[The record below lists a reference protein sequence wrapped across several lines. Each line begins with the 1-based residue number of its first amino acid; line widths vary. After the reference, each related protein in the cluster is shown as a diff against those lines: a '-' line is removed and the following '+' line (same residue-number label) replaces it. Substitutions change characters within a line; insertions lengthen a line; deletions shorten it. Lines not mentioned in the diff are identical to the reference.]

1 MAFLLFFFNR
11 NKNANSIFLFLLL
24 LFIAIH
30 GVLQSSIMNKGPLTL
45 IVIFFNNFSPLYF
58 LIGPMLYFYVR
69 GTLTDRSSL
78 SKKDLLHFIPAA
90 IVLMN
95 VMPYWFTSW
104 KYKYSV
110 GLDISKSLNTVRTFD
125 DNWLIPSS
133 VNFTVRGALILI
145 YVFASIFL
153 LFRSRLKNSEKKL
166 IPEDQRRVTYAWLNI
181 LVICM
186 LLATIGYYMS
196 ALILILSP
204 APENGMAYSFFVTF
218 NYICFIPLLIIPLA
232 LLFFPQI
239 LYGIPILRVSGDHK
253 ASVVS
258 INGSTEQKLIPVEK
272 NHEQKEELPVTDEQI
287 EEGLVESAQTIMEYI
302 KNEKPYLDKDFSMDK
317 LAQAMQLPRHH
328 IYFCMNRVLK
338 VKFPELRKQLRIQH
352 ARHLLEEG
360 KNKTLSIEG
369 IGIQSGFSS
378 RSNFFTAF
386 KSEVG
391 CTPSEYLERLSA
403 G

>member
-1 MAFLLFFFNR
+1 
-11 NKNANSIFLFLLL
+11 
-24 LFIAIH
+24 
-30 GVLQSSIMNKGPLTL
+30 
-45 IVIFFNNFSPLYF
+45 
-58 LIGPMLYFYVR
+58 
-69 GTLTDRSSL
+69 
-78 SKKDLLHFIPAA
+78 
-90 IVLMN
+90 
-95 VMPYWFTSW
+95 
-104 KYKYSV
+104 
-110 GLDISKSLNTVRTFD
+110 
-125 DNWLIPSS
+125 
-133 VNFTVRGALILI
+133 
-145 YVFASIFL
+145 
-153 LFRSRLKNSEKKL
+153 
-166 IPEDQRRVTYAWLNI
+166 
-181 LVICM
+181 M

-196 ALILILSP
+196 ALILILAP
-204 APENGMAYSFFVTF
+204 APEQGMAYSFFVTF
-218 NYICFIPLLIIPLA
+218 NYICFIPLLTIPLA

-239 LYGIPILRVSGDHK
+239 LYGIPILRLSGDDK

-258 INGSTEQKLIPVEK
+258 INGSTEQKLIP
-272 NHEQKEELPVTDEQI
+272 EEREHARQEEMPVADEQI

-302 KNEKPYLDKDFSMDK
+302 KKEKPYLDKDFSMDK